1 MVLIKLAVRQIL
13 TYTVIMQTNPEVA
26 IEISL
31 RPQDVYHPLLFSR
44 RNLARWVLFLFAA
57 YLTFDT
63 RSIWLSALEDPD
75 RSAGVLVLLLAGTA
89 LFIGW
94 LVYPYFRVWSM
105 FRKSPR
111 LRMPRRIRFSD
122 EGIRIESEHGQG
134 EYKWSI
140 FQKVVESRRT
150 FFFMRTSAAFRNRR
164 QMICAS

>member
-1 MVLIKLAVRQIL
+1 VLIKLAVRQIL

-75 RSAGVLVLLLAGTA
+75 RSASSGAQEVTVSDA
-89 LFIGW
+89 LTWPGGD
-94 LVYPYFRVWSM
+94 P
-105 FRKSPR
+105 
-111 LRMPRRIRFSD
+111 
-122 EGIRIESEHGQG
+122 GQ
-134 EYKWSI
+134 
-140 FQKVVESRRT
+140 
-150 FFFMRTSAAFRNRR
+150 
-164 QMICAS
+164 